1 MWRKLHT
8 WGGVLLTLPMIIIGI
23 TTIFIAHADLLGT
36 KNIKFGEVMPEQ
48 EPKRLV
54 VQGNQVII
62 GGKQGVVQLDA
73 QWQLASHQLS
83 GFDVKNLRL
92 LDDSLYATGKQGVYR
107 QQADGQWQQ
116 IYQADTED
124 VALLQNQLLV
134 LDKKQGLMLQQSDQ
148 SWLLVKAYGKDE
160 GPYDLKK
167 LMMDLHTGEA
177 LFGEYDWLWMDILG
191 LYILIFSVTGIWL
204 WSRRSS
210 S

>member
-23 TTIFIAHADLLGT
+23 TTIFISHADLLGT
-36 KNIKFGEVMPEQ
+36 KDIKFGDIAPEQ

-54 VQGNQVII
+54 IQANQVII
-62 GGKQGVVQLDA
+62 GGKQGVVQLD
-73 QWQLASHQLS
+73 QHFKLATHHLP

-92 LDDSLYATGKQGVYR
+92 LDDSLYVAGKKGVYR

-116 IYQADTED
+116 VYSADSED
-124 VALLQNQLLV
+124 VAMLHNQLLV
-134 LDKKQGLMLQQSDQ
+134 LDKKQGLMLQQSDHNWQ
-148 SWLLVKAYGKDE
+148 LVKAYGKDD

-177 LFGEYDWLWMDILG
+177 LFGEYDWVWMDILG

>member
-8 WGGVLLTLPMIIIGI
+8 WGGVILTLPMIIIGI
-23 TTIFIAHADLLGT
+23 STIFIAHADLFGT
-36 KNIKFGEVMPEQ
+36 KDIKFGAIHPEQ
-48 EPKRLV
+48 ESKRLV
-54 VQGNQVII
+54 VQANQVIV
-62 GGKQGVVQLDA
+62 GGKQGLVQLDA
-73 QWQLASHQLS
+73 NWQLNSHQLS

-92 LDDSLYATGKQGVYR
+92 LDDTLYATGKKGVFR
-107 QQADGQWQQ
+107 QQADQQWQQ
-116 IYQADTED
+116 VYQADSED
-124 VALLQNQLLV
+124 VALLNNQLLV
-134 LDKKQGLMLQQSDQ
+134 LDKKQGLMLQQADQ

-191 LYILIFSVTGIWL
+191 LYILIFSVSGIWL